1 MIDRA
6 EIKVK
11 AGDGGRGVVSFRRE
25 MYVPLGGP
33 DGGDGGKGGDVI
45 IRADK
50 STDSLRFYR
59 QKKLYRGENGHNGE
73 GKKKHGRDGEELILA
88 VPPGTIVTSS
98 TEEGT
103 EVLLSDLGSA
113 GEEVIVAVGGKGGW
127 GNVHYK
133 SSINQAPRVAQKG
146 EAGEEKTIKME
157 MRLIAD
163 VGIIG
168 YPNAGKSTLLAAASA
183 AKPKVASY
191 PFTTLE
197 PVLGVVEIGSDSF
210 IMAEIPGLIEGAH
223 LGKGLGIDFLRHAMR
238 TKILIH
244 LISGDSETPA
254 EDMLMVNNE
263 LSMFDPSLA
272 KKPQIIAL
280 NKIDLPEVQEKLAG
294 IKEELSGAGVRAH
307 YISAATGEGV
317 DGLMAEALKVLKAET
332 GGEKRAE
339 PPVKVFRPQ
348 PREARIRVAREGEE
362 YVIYA
367 PGLDRIIAGSGVTSG
382 ELRWQLN
389 FQLDKLG
396 VNKILEKAGVKTGDK
411 IRCGD
416 LTWEWS
422 SPDRE
427 GLKIGVLGGTFDP
440 VHLGHIMMAE
450 EAKASLDLSEVL
462 LVPVGQP
469 MSKPSEKVTPAKHRI
484 EMLRLAVAG
493 SPHLKVSTVEIER
506 QGPSYTVDTIDGM
519 RKIYGSGD
527 EIYFILGWDSLAQ
540 LPDWHEPSRL
550 VAMCFLVAV
559 PRPGWARPRLKA
571 LEGVLPGIS
580 KKVIFL
586 DRPKVDISATAIRE
600 MAANGESIDHLV
612 PKPVAEYIK
621 KNKLYRQ

>member
-73 GKKKHGRDGEELILA
+73 GKKKHGRDGGELILA

-98 TEEGT
+98 TEEGDK
-103 EVLLSDLGSA
+103 VLLADLGSA
-113 GEEVIVAVGGKGGW
+113 GEEVIVAAGGKGGW

-367 PGLDRIIAGSGVTSG
+367 PGLDRIIAGSGVTPG

-416 LTWEWS
+416 LTWGWS

-506 QGPSYTVDTIDGM
+506 QGPSYTADTIDGM
-519 RKIYGSGD
+519 RKMYGSGD

-550 VAMCFLVAV
+550 VSLCYLVAV

-612 PKPVAEYIK
+612 PKPVAEYIN

>member
-1 MIDRA
+1 
-6 EIKVK
+6 
-11 AGDGGRGVVSFRRE
+11 
-25 MYVPLGGP
+25 
-33 DGGDGGKGGDVI
+33 
-45 IRADK
+45 
-50 STDSLRFYR
+50 
-59 QKKLYRGENGHNGE
+59 
-73 GKKKHGRDGEELILA
+73 
-88 VPPGTIVTSS
+88 
-98 TEEGT
+98 
-103 EVLLSDLGSA
+103 
-113 GEEVIVAVGGKGGW
+113 
-127 GNVHYK
+127 
-133 SSINQAPRVAQKG
+133 
-146 EAGEEKTIKME
+146 

-183 AKPKVASY
+183 ARPKVASY

-197 PVLGVVEIGSDSF
+197 PVLGVVELGQESF

-223 LGKGLGIDFLRHAMR
+223 TGKGLGIDFLRHAMR
-238 TKILIH
+238 TKIIIH
-244 LISGDSETPA
+244 LISGDSATPA

-263 LSMFDPSLA
+263 LVMFDPSLA

-280 NKIDLPEVQEKLAG
+280 NKIDLPEVQEKLAD
-294 IKEELSGAGVRAH
+294 IKEELSGAGIRAH

-317 DGLMAEALKVLKAET
+317 DELMAETLRVLKTEAA
-332 GGEKRAE
+332 GEKRTE
-339 PPVKVFRPQ
+339 PPDKVFRPQ
-348 PREARIRVAREGEE
+348 PKEPRIRVVREGDV

-367 PGLDRIIAGSGVTSG
+367 PGLDRIIAGSGTTSN

-389 FQLDKLG
+389 FQLEKFG
-396 VNKILEKAGVKTGDK
+396 VNKILEKAGVNKGDK

-422 SPDRE
+422 SPDGE

-450 EAKASLDLSEVL
+450 EAKAALDLAEVL
-462 LVPVGQP
+462 LVPAGQP
-469 MSKPSEKVTPAKHRI
+469 MSKTSDTVTPAQHRL
-484 EMLRLAVAG
+484 EMLRLAAAG
-493 SPHLKVSTVEIER
+493 SPYLKVSPIEIER
-506 QGPSYTVDTIDGM
+506 KGPYYTVDTIAEM
-519 RKIYGSGD
+519 KKTYGKND

-550 VAMCFLVAV
+550 INTCFLVAV
-559 PRPGWARPRLKA
+559 PRPGWSRPGIKA

-600 MAANGESIDHLV
+600 LAAKGESIDHLV
-612 PKPVAEYIK
+612 PKTVAEYIK
-621 KNKLYRQ
+621 KNKLYKQ